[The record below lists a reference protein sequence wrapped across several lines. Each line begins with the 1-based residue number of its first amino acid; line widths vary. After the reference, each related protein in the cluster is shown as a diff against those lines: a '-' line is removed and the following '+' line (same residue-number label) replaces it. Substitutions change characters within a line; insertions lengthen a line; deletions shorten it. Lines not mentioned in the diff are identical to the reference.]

1 MLWKFN
7 ARNRNY
13 TICNIESYVSKHSNH
28 RKEERGEEEREAQT
42 ETKIKFC
49 YSRSLSCGIDFAH
62 VCLCTCCVN
71 VSFACRSCKYSF
83 FLCLFICLLDLP
95 LFTVSFADFV
105 ASFFHAKLHIMLV
118 CSRLHNSFP
127 SLLSSLFHFVSFC
140 LAHFIRWYFLYH
152 PE

>member
-1 MLWKFN
+1 MLEI
-7 ARNRNY
+7 A
-13 TICNIESYVSKHSNH
+13 TIQFAISNH
-28 RKEERGEEEREAQT
+28 TSASIQTIERKKEEEKREAQT

-62 VCLCTCCVN
+62 VCLCTCCVD

-127 SLLSSLFHFVSFC
+127 SLLSSLFRFVSFC
-140 LAHFIRWYFLYH
+140 LAHFIR
-152 PE
+152 